1 MVQKQHQLEHIILEF
16 CAVFSH
22 QDVMSITTQEIIRLC
37 EALPAEKQDEI
48 ADFARFLLARQE
60 DEAWEPRLASAQPL
74 PAFSRAVVSPC
85 FLFGSTLTEQW
96 SEVVQRVAGD
106 ARRWLRSFEPSH
118 EDGGVAANDAC

>member
-60 DEAWEPRLASAQPL
+60 DEAWEPRLASAQPFPAL
-74 PAFSRAVVSPC
+74 PRKRFAAFRSAGVSH
-85 FLFGSTLTEQW
+85 S
-96 SEVVQRVAGD
+96 
-106 ARRWLRSFEPSH
+106 
-118 EDGGVAANDAC
+118 GVAPLPGSSRKRHR